1 MRSGLLTC
9 LVCLTWGTVALGAEP
24 VKAAP
29 IPPGM
34 KDVPREMKQYVVA
47 FVLPGA
53 SYTADDGPERRAL
66 LDRHRA
72 FIRRLIEERKLRLAG
87 PFADEGPMFGL
98 TIVAARSPEEAQ
110 GWLADDPAVQA
121 GIFRYETHLAFLPSL
136 EKLQI
141 RF

>member
-1 MRSGLLTC
+1 MRAGLLTC
-9 LVCLTWGTVALGAEP
+9 LVALAWGTVAPGAEP

-29 IPPGM
+29 IPPGI
-34 KDVPREMKQYVVA
+34 KDVPRDMKQYVVA

-53 SYTADDGPERRAL
+53 KYTADDSPERKAL

-72 FIRRLIEERKLRLAG
+72 FLRRLVEERKLRLAG

-98 TIVAARSPEEAQ
+98 TIVAARSPEEA
-110 GWLADDPAVQA
+110 GTWLADDPAVQA
-121 GIFRYETHLAFLPSL
+121 GIFRYEPHLAFLPSL
-136 EKLQI
+136 ESLHI